1 MQRPSVEFTLLNS
14 GIVFLLQNLNSHD
27 PSWKQKSVKLT
38 YVLHFSSFSAW
49 NWKYGSVWS
58 WSFWL
63 YFLRHSKCMFECVL
77 LAFLPLML
85 KKRTLFWSNKA
96 PLFLPETVLPLP
108 RGPCPTPFIA
118 SYSEL
123 HPDALSSQRTLQ
135 KKPVLIEAPAQYLR
149 VLLPYFIFLVTAL
162 DTVWNSP
169 VCSFACW
176 LPLAH

>member
-1 MQRPSVEFTLLNS
+1 MIHPESKNQLNWPMCYT
-14 GIVFLLQNLNSHD
+14 F
-27 PSWKQKSVKLT
+27 
-38 YVLHFSSFSAW
+38 LHFQPEIENMDQYEVGHFGCIFLDIQNVCLNVSSWLFS
-49 NWKYGSVWS
+49 
-58 WSFWL
+58 
-63 YFLRHSKCMFECVL
+63 
-77 LAFLPLML
+77 PLML

>member
-1 MQRPSVEFTLLNS
+1 MIHPESKNQLNCPMCYT
-14 GIVFLLQNLNSHD
+14 F
-27 PSWKQKSVKLT
+27 
-38 YVLHFSSFSAW
+38 LHFQPEIENMDQYEVGHFGCIFLDIQNVCLNVSSWLFS
-49 NWKYGSVWS
+49 
-58 WSFWL
+58 
-63 YFLRHSKCMFECVL
+63 
-77 LAFLPLML
+77 PLML

-123 HPDALSSQRTLQ
+123 HPDALSSQSTLQ

-162 DTVWNSP
+162 DTV
-169 VCSFACW
+169 
-176 LPLAH
+176 